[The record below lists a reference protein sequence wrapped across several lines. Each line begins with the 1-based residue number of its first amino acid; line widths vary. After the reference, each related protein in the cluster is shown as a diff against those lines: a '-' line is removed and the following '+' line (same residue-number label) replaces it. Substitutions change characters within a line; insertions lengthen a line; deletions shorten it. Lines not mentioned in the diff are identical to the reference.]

1 MEILGKILGS
11 SARVKVMRAFM
22 LNPKSSWSGPD
33 LAKQCRISPDM
44 ARKEI
49 RLLST
54 AGFVKKKAKGYFFN
68 PAFRY
73 ADELE
78 NLLINTDTVDRGA
91 LLDSF
96 RKTGRLKL
104 LIVSGVFI
112 KNRDARVDILIVGDS
127 IKKNKIEEEI
137 RRLES
142 EIGTELT
149 YAVFSTKEFLYRL
162 SMFDK
167 LVRDILDFPHEVL
180 FEAKELSTQGP
191 KEE

>member
-1 MEILGKILGS
+1 MEILGKILGGP
-11 SARVKVMRAFM
+11 ARVKVMRAFI
-22 LNPKSSWSGPD
+22 LNPKSAWDGSD
-33 LAKQCRISPDM
+33 LAKQCRISPDT
-44 ARKEI
+44 ARREL
-49 RLLST
+49 RLLSA

-68 PAFRY
+68 PAFKY

-112 KNRDARVDILIVGDS
+112 KNRDARVDLLVVGDG
-127 IKKNKIEEEI
+127 IKRNKVEEEV
-137 RRLES
+137 RKLES

-149 YAVFSTKEFLYRL
+149 YAVFNTKEFLYRL

-180 FEAKELSTQGP
+180 FEAKELSTQNP
-191 KEE
+191 KEK